1 MDEVREPVRARRP
14 KSKTETVQKGNILK
28 FLSNMSKF
36 KDGEMSGKRKRD
48 EKDVGRMVETPVEKN
63 GSSSKIQ
70 TNSVIKKMRRGGK
83 IQKKGCQCNQI
94 KGNCNCNKIK
104 SYFYPFNGFKEASG
118 GPKGVKLFDTIF
130 YVR

>member
-1 MDEVREPVRARRP
+1 
-14 KSKTETVQKGNILK
+14 
-28 FLSNMSKF
+28 MSKF

-118 GPKGVKLFDTIF
+118 GPKGVKLKQRKPFKSGGEEQKPSVYCLTPFSMLDE
-130 YVR
+130 